1 MQRNEGDLIMNI
13 DRNWEEIAYFQI
25 GDNPG
30 RNEPS
35 TGEVNYKNIFKH
47 LYNKGYRGVLGM
59 EHGNASPGKD
69 GELAVIKAYREAD
82 NFL

>member
-13 DRNWEEIAYFQI
+13 NKNWDEIAYFQI

-35 TGEVNYKNIFKH
+35 TGEVNYKNIFRH

-69 GELAVIKAYREAD
+69 GEIAVIKAYREAD
-82 NFL
+82 NFQ

>member
-1 MQRNEGDLIMNI
+1 MNI
-13 DRNWEEIAYFQI
+13 DRNWEEIAYLQI

-35 TGEVNYKNIFKH
+35 TGEINYKNIFKH

-59 EHGNASPGKD
+59 EHGNVLPGKE
-69 GELAVIKAYREAD
+69 GEMAVIKAYRDAD
-82 NFL
+82 NFLS

>member
-1 MQRNEGDLIMNI
+1 MNI

-47 LYNKGYRGVLGM
+47 LFNKGYLGVLGM

>member
-13 DRNWEEIAYFQI
+13 DKNWEEIAYVQI

-35 TGEVNYKNIFKH
+35 TGEINYKNIFKY

-59 EHGNASPGKD
+59 EHGNVSPGKE
-69 GELAVIKAYREAD
+69 GELSVIRAYREAD

>member
-13 DRNWEEIAYFQI
+13 DRNWDEIAYLQI

-35 TGEVNYKNIFKH
+35 TGEINYRNVFKH
-47 LYNKGYRGVLGM
+47 LYSKGYSGVLGM
-59 EHGNASPGKD
+59 EHGNASPGKE

-82 NFL
+82 NF